1 MTMKIF
7 FDLTSADVYMS
18 KTGTGTYTLTAQ
30 LIGLWHEFKQETN
43 DARLFDAFGEDD
55 PDSIEMITDAVRNL
69 ITDTLLDSQVDVG
82 HMKGFFIGDSL
93 WLPTPPVKQMWE
105 SGMPLSGYFR
115 WGNDEYWLTP
125 YHYEVYT
132 SEDDGTMTIESF
144 DTIEEANEYAA
155 TNPLYKVDRWADIAL
170 PVRF

>member
-1 MTMKIF
+1 MKIF

-18 KTGTGTYTLTAQ
+18 KTGTGAYTLTAQ
-30 LIGLWHEFKQETN
+30 LQGLWHDFKATTN
-43 DARLFDAFGEDD
+43 DARLFDAFGDD
-55 PDSIEMITDAVRNL
+55 EPDSIDMVTDAVRNL

-82 HMKGFFIGDSL
+82 QMKGFFIGDSL
-93 WLPTPPVKQMWE
+93 WLPIPNGKQ
-105 SGMPLSGYFR
+105 GYFR

-132 SEDDGTMTIESF
+132 SEGDGTMTIESF
-144 DTIEEANEYAA
+144 DTLAEAEDYAA

-170 PVRF
+170 PMRF

>member
-1 MTMKIF
+1 MKIF

-18 KTGTGTYTLTAQ
+18 KTGAGSFTLTAQ
-30 LIGLWHEFKQETN
+30 LSGLWHEFKQETN
-43 DARLFDAFGEDD
+43 DARLFDSFGDDD
-55 PDSIEMITDAVRNL
+55 PDSVEIVTDAVRNL

-82 HMKGFFIGDSL
+82 QMKGFFIGDSL

-125 YHYEVYT
+125 VSYSVCTDDEDGMVWVEDGFSSF
-132 SEDDGTMTIESF
+132 SEAERLADTDPSYRVVRYAHIELPTIF
-144 DTIEEANEYAA
+144 
-155 TNPLYKVDRWADIAL
+155 
-170 PVRF
+170 